1 MDKDRRRTERTQ
13 GGRVDG
19 TDKEKGCWDRWE
31 CSCSWWRSDS
41 SLISKPRYSPP
52 ADCVCLREK
61 KERNEEKIIRTNPV
75 CAAEWPRAQ
84 IWLSKSVCLCA
95 PENRCTCCRRIVCAC
110 MSVCVCHARQSS
122 LVILNGASRDWA
134 LSENPVVFRK
144 PTGSEMPLIMR
155 GPAPQD
161 FL

>member
-1 MDKDRRRTERTQ
+1 MELIKKRAAETDESAAVPDEGLIAVLSPSHATHLLLTVCVWEKKKKETKRKWCVQQSDREHKFDLV
-13 GGRVDG
+13 RVCAYVHLKTG
-19 TDKEKGCWDRWE
+19 ARVAGELCVR
-31 CSCSWWRSDS
+31 
-41 SLISKPRYSPP
+41 
-52 ADCVCLREK
+52 VCL
-61 KERNEEKIIRTNPV
+61 
-75 CAAEWPRAQ
+75 
-84 IWLSKSVCLCA
+84 
-95 PENRCTCCRRIVCAC
+95 
-110 MSVCVCHARQSS
+110 CVCHARQSS